1 MDQANTAY
9 LLSFHHVYWPLP
21 IVGLQMNFPSTYE
34 VGWANYAYDIGPYQA
49 YDGLPSLQ
57 YFIVYYLGRAH
68 N

>member
-1 MDQANTAY
+1 
-9 LLSFHHVYWPLP
+9 
-21 IVGLQMNFPSTYE
+21 MNFPSTYE